1 MIIRSL
7 RVTNFRNYD
16 RFNITLG
23 SKMNIFI
30 GNNASGKTNILE
42 AIAILGL
49 TKSFRNGLDSDVIK
63 FNRKKASIEGRI
75 LNNRQI
81 KDLKIDFLDKNKDIY
96 VNSKKVQKYAD
107 YLSNLNIIV
116 FTPNDLDIIKG
127 SPNIRRNLLNMTLSQ
142 ISYSY
147 LVTYNEYNKIYMDIL
162 DNDGKVKDQAYVY
175 EFNMDNPMNVNLLG
189 KDILE
194 HDYVQYMQ
202 KKKLNSQN
210 LFDDE
215 DMFY

>member
-1 MIIRSL
+1 MAKVFVYGTL
-7 RVTNFRNYD
+7 RQGMYNYD
-16 RFNITLG
+16 IYL
-23 SKMNIFI
+23 
-30 GNNASGKTNILE
+30 
-42 AIAILGL
+42 
-49 TKSFRNGLDSDVIK
+49 
-63 FNRKKASIEGRI
+63 
-75 LNNRQI
+75 
-81 KDLKIDFLDKNKDIY
+81 KDQATY
-96 VNSKKVQKYAD
+96 CGHGY
-107 YLSNLNIIV
+107 
-116 FTPNDLDIIKG
+116 IKG
-127 SPNIRRNLLNMTLSQ
+127 GLMTIIGKIYHAYLYGGQDMIFGEVYDVNDQTLAHLDELESYFGEDCRN
-142 ISYSY
+142 
-147 LVTYNEYNKIYMDIL
+147 NEYNKIYMDIL